1 MQLSQAAI
9 NQKVKIIKISGDK
22 EIRRRLLDMGL
33 TKSEI
38 IFIKKIAPLGDPI
51 EINVR
56 GYELSLRK
64 EDAQNI
70 IVESVE
76 ETHA

>member
-1 MQLSQAAI
+1 MKLSQAAI